1 MPDQKPV
8 WFVIDELA
16 SLQRLPQLHTAITE
30 NRKSQNPVIL
40 GFQGRSQM
48 QARYGEDA
56 EAMLSQPATKIFLRT
71 TEPRAAKWVSEA
83 IGEIEIERL
92 RETHYEGSRAGRNFA
107 LDRQTEP
114 LVLPSEV
121 SGLDDLRGFL
131 KYGNHVARFSF
142 PFIALEEKSP
152 GFDERTMDDLI
163 APSTPPT
170 SDSDEMQ
177 GNLLFPEYTL
187 QRHENQV
194 E

>member
-1 MPDQKPV
+1 
-8 WFVIDELA
+8 LA

-121 SGLDDLRGFL
+121 SGLDDLHGFL

-142 PFIALEEKSP
+142 PFIALEEKSAA
-152 GFDERTMDDLI
+152 FDERQMDDLI
-163 APSTPPT
+163 VPSAPLPG
-170 SDSDEMQ
+170 DSEEMR
-177 GNLLFPEYTL
+177 GNALSPEYAL
-187 QRHENQV
+187 QPHQHQV